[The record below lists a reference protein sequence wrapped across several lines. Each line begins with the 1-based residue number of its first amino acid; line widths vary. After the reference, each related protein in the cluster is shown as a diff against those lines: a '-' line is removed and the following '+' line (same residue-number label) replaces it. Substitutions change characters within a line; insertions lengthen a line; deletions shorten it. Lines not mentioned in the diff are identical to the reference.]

1 MQVSEGL
8 STSTLR
14 QHELGRAMMN
24 LRQRRITQ
32 IGMSNL
38 MRRIE
43 EMRGPIELTKKLTT
57 MESIK
62 R

>member
-8 STSTLR
+8 STSTRR
-14 QHELGRAMMN
+14 QLALGRGMMN
-24 LRQRRITQ
+24 LRLWRITQ

-43 EMRGPIELTKKLTT
+43 GMRGLIELTKK
-57 MESIK
+57 
-62 R
+62 

>member
-8 STSTLR
+8 STSTHRRLA
-14 QHELGRAMMN
+14 LGRAMMN
-24 LRQRRITQ
+24 LRQWRITQ
-32 IGMSNL
+32 IGMSKL

-43 EMRGPIELTKKLTT
+43 GMRGLIELTKKQTT